1 MRKSVFLSC
10 GIIVVL
16 MAAGEYI
23 VRNSRTHNEIHQNI
37 REEVRMMRESHEE
50 VGQAVEYHKET
61 KLDQRKQNNDDVAR
75 KYWVKDDTEGEFLKE
90 TGIEV
95 PSLMEVEDNPYIYR
109 YNHEL
114 GMEKGLLNKDCLNNH
129 YLNLQAVYR
138 ANLDAYLL
146 DVLDLKKLDEELRNS
161 SLGFI
166 SHKAE
171 ERNLYEKEST
181 MGLTYIYQRN
191 NLYIEY
197 LSDDQISLLRHL
209 LESEEVLVTDE
220 SKDMVKETFREVV
233 RVRNPRDWGNESRF
247 LYPESRGR
255 KPKIPSHALVLGIA
269 NPILYDGSGKI
280 FPDEYRKEKDRY
292 LDRIKDKKGREY
304 SEILGTEV
312 YILIE

>member
-23 VRNSRTHNEIHQNI
+23 VRNNGTHDEIHQNV
-37 REEVRMMRESHEE
+37 RKEVRMMREIHEE
-50 VGQAVEYHKET
+50 IRQGGEDEKET
-61 KLDQRKQNNDDVAR
+61 KVDHKKQKNDDITHR
-75 KYWVKDDTEGEFLKE
+75 YQVKKDTEGEFLKE
-90 TGIEV
+90 AGIEV
-95 PSLMEVEDNPYIYR
+95 PSLVEVEDNPYIYR

-114 GMEKGLLNKDCLNNH
+114 GMEKGLLNKNCLNNH

-166 SHKAE
+166 SHTAK

-197 LSDDQISLLRHL
+197 LSDDQISLLRRL
-209 LESEEVLVTDE
+209 LESEKVLVTDE

-233 RVRNPRDWGNESRF
+233 RVRNPGDWKDESRF

-255 KPKIPSHALVLGIA
+255 KPKIPNHALVLGIA
-269 NPILYDGSGKI
+269 NPILYDGSGKM
-280 FPDEYRKEKDRY
+280 FQDEYRKEKDEY
-292 LDRIKDKKGREY
+292 LDRIKDEKGREY
-304 SEILGTEV
+304 SKILGTEV